1 MIFQSDV
8 LSFDP
13 VSLDHN
19 ILHVGLSNRFAS
31 SESIQTDIP
40 FLAPPV
46 ELFSRTAIPHL
57 FLHHGYLFEPIIIV
71 DLVGQ
76 GMLDPSVCICELWK
90 QIALDPVTEG
100 FQVV

>member
-8 LSFDP
+8 FSFDP
-13 VSLDHN
+13 VSFDHD
-19 ILHVGLSNRFAS
+19 IFHVELFDQSAS
-31 SESIQTDIP
+31 SESTQTNIP

-57 FLHHGYLFEPIIIV
+57 FLHHGYLFESIVIV

-76 GMLDPSVCICELWK
+76 GMLDPSVRICELWK
-90 QIALDPVTEG
+90 QIVLDPVTEG